1 MSDLPAPPLRSV
13 LDPRISLAT
22 ALQAQPG
29 VYALLLGSGTST
41 GAGVPTGWGVV
52 TELVRKA
59 AAAAKDDVPGDLDP
73 ESWWAENAGGQP
85 LGYSALLSAL
95 APTPAARRA
104 LLAGFFE
111 PSDDDREQG
120 RRVPGPA
127 HQAIAALVARGSV
140 RVIVTT
146 NFDRLIEQAL
156 EAVGIM
162 PQVIATPSAVAGM
175 EPLTHAR
182 CTIIKLHGDYATL
195 DQLNTVEELS
205 TYSDEMTGLIDRV
218 LDEYGVI
225 VNGWSG
231 DWDGALVRALEG
243 TRSRRYPLYWSAY
256 SNIGAA
262 ASHLIAQHHA
272 QIIAG
277 VTADQFFPDIVS
289 RLDAIDALAD
299 PPPTLAIAIS
309 RLKRALPDPVRH
321 IELRDLI
328 DAQIGRIQDALA
340 ERPQT
345 PPASDPQT
353 LQDAHDSLRRASD
366 TLLHLLAH
374 GIYLDRD
381 QQHTDLWVRT
391 VEQLMRARRTPGG
404 TYVQWW
410 NNLQHYPALLALRV
424 GVSVAVAAKHENVA
438 IQLLHEPTWRPPFNP
453 DSPKIALDALNEY
466 DVLDPAF
473 INQFPRWDGKVSAYP
488 LSHLLK
494 DTLRSILLPLLG
506 DDDSYVRTFH
516 RAEYRIALAH
526 KLAPKAVGGFPCLA
540 SGEFISE
547 NQWYSQGRLIWED
560 DFRKSGDREAWGWT
574 PVEDETTDGFSKKLT
589 ALTEELK
596 HNRQLVRQ

>member
-1 MSDLPAPPLRSV
+1 
-13 LDPRISLAT
+13 
-22 ALQAQPG
+22 
-29 VYALLLGSGTST
+29 
-41 GAGVPTGWGVV
+41 
-52 TELVRKA
+52 
-59 AAAAKDDVPGDLDP
+59 
-73 ESWWAENAGGQP
+73 
-85 LGYSALLSAL
+85 
-95 APTPAARRA
+95 
-104 LLAGFFE
+104 
-111 PSDDDREQG
+111 
-120 RRVPGPA
+120 
-127 HQAIAALVARGSV
+127 
-140 RVIVTT
+140 
-146 NFDRLIEQAL
+146 
-156 EAVGIM
+156 
-162 PQVIATPSAVAGM
+162 
-175 EPLTHAR
+175 
-182 CTIIKLHGDYATL
+182 
-195 DQLNTVEELS
+195 
-205 TYSDEMTGLIDRV
+205 
-218 LDEYGVI
+218 
-225 VNGWSG
+225 
-231 DWDGALVRALEG
+231 
-243 TRSRRYPLYWSAY
+243 
-256 SNIGAA
+256 
-262 ASHLIAQHHA
+262 
-272 QIIAG
+272 
-277 VTADQFFPDIVS
+277 
-289 RLDAIDALAD
+289 
-299 PPPTLAIAIS
+299 
-309 RLKRALPDPVRH
+309 
-321 IELRDLI
+321 
-328 DAQIGRIQDALA
+328 
-340 ERPQT
+340 
-345 PPASDPQT
+345 
-353 LQDAHDSLRRASD
+353 
-366 TLLHLLAH
+366 LLHLLAH